1 MANAPNLL
9 MPFKNKINP
18 LAAGGC
24 GALRIRLPSYR
35 SAYNNDHGFY
45 VSLRQDP
52 LPYFDLWIR

>member
-24 GALRIRLPSYR
+24 GALRIR
-35 SAYNNDHGFY
+35 FT
-45 VSLRQDP
+45 V
-52 LPYFDLWIR
+52 I